1 MTPADIAFTY
11 NWWTN
16 LLKDEERLHT
26 WLIKLEATE
35 RQGYDDNLNAIDEHV
50 AKSDTAARQI
60 LRATADDEMR
70 HADML
75 DKIITAR
82 SPNWKEQEAPE
93 PSIYW
98 DLMYEGIKNLSS
110 CAAVFALGEGL
121 ASDRF
126 SVMSNHPDTPTDI
139 QWFLDNALP
148 DEQHHCRIFTKLA
161 GESELMAMRKRHDDA
176 IQILKGAKK

>member
-82 SPNWKEQEAPE
+82 SP
-93 PSIYW
+93 
-98 DLMYEGIKNLSS
+98 KNLSS